1 MSSAYFTT
9 VTSSFFL
16 NAGRSVTGVDINGD
30 GFSDIII
37 GADQAENTSNE
48 LVGQVVVIYGS
59 GSVAAFPTSTFDL
72 DSAGML
78 DGSDGFYI
86 SGGNPDGEF
95 GWDVLNAGDQ
105 NGDGRDDLAIAS
117 RADGTVTV
125 LFGQTS
131 SSTGMD
137 LSGGVGTDGY
147 VITGLGTFLDDVILS
162 GGASVNGDAIADLI
176 IGVSGSGGTDVV
188 HVIYG
193 DGNSSGLD
201 VSALDG
207 TNGFSVT
214 GIELL
219 NTNGFNIGTIG
230 NLDGAGPDD
239 IVLGRFDDD
248 PNTGASGDIV
258 IMRGTAA
265 AQSAT
270 FDVDTL
276 AATETIILTGLTA
289 DVASSASVAGDFD
302 INGDGIDDLA
312 IGVANDDTSALNAGA
327 IYVVFGDAGI
337 GPTVDLTTLDGTNG
351 FAITGLAASDALGL
365 VTQSLGDVSGDGRDD
380 LGILTAAGDLY
391 VIYGIESPAIFGAT
405 VSLNTLNGSN
415 GYAITGLFDTTPET
429 LSLAGLPSV
438 NGDDINDISVG
449 ATFDLGATGETIVI
463 LGGAQNFQ
471 NLDDADD
478 DDDDGTIDFSQIGEV
493 TFADTDSTII
503 LGGDTTGE
511 RTEDETAVNT
521 GSISVQD
528 TGGGTPSFAGRTG
541 TGGQYGGLVV
551 NGAGDTWTYT
561 ISGDQAV
568 QDQVQALN
576 DGDSLF
582 DTLNV
587 TTGDGSATQT
597 ITIEITGIDDPA
609 VFAGDIAPVMSE
621 DISQATFSYTLTD
634 VDDDDPSLAGLRF
647 DGTSAYIEFNAA
659 GDAYT
664 VFQID
669 PSLQNMGNGDTDGET
684 IMVTDSAGNDFDIV
698 LTFQGGAEG
707 VPLVTT
713 SGDDDIFTSYGD
725 DVIQALDGDDN
736 INPGAGD
743 DNVDAG
749 AGNDTVVDGLGNDTV
764 DGGDDN
770 DNILLLTG
778 ENSVDG
784 GSGSDFIRTGY
795 KSDMIEG
802 GAGNDVISADSG
814 ALFVFGNDTVDGGTG
829 DDIMQA
835 GAGIDTF
842 VFRPNDGDDTI
853 ARFDEDLA
861 LASFDAATGYTGIPN
876 GSGFEAGIDKIA
888 LDGFTGLNATTIF
901 ASIND
906 TSDGALFDNGE
917 GTTILFFN
925 VFEAQLSET
934 DFIFIT

>member
-9 VTSSFFL
+9 ATSSNL
-16 NAGRSVTGVDINGD
+16 NAGRSLTGVDMNGD

-37 GADQAENTSNE
+37 GADLAENASSE
-48 LVGQVVVIYGS
+48 LVGQVVVIFGS
-59 GSVAAFPTSTFDL
+59 GVLAPYPASTFDL

-86 SGGNPDGEF
+86 SGGNADGEF

-105 NGDGRDDLAIAS
+105 NADGRDDLAVAS
-117 RADGTVTV
+117 RADGTITV
-125 LFGQTS
+125 IFGQTS

-147 VITGLGTFLDDVILS
+147 VISGLGTFLDDVTIS
-162 GGASVNGDAIADLI
+162 GGTSVNGDAIADLI
-176 IGVSGSGGTDVV
+176 VGVSGSGGSDVV
-188 HVIYG
+188 HVIFG
-193 DGNSSGLD
+193 DGGSDDLAVGD
-201 VSALDG
+201 LDG
-207 TNGFSVT
+207 TNGFTVT

-219 NTNGFNIGTIG
+219 NTDGFNIGTIG
-230 NLDGAGPDD
+230 NLDGTGPDD
-239 IVLGRFDDD
+239 ILLGRFDDD

-265 AQSAT
+265 AQSTT

-276 AATETIILTGLTA
+276 APSETIILTGLTA

-327 IYVVFGDAGI
+327 VYVVFGDAGI
-337 GPTVDLTTLDGTNG
+337 GPTVDLTALDGTNG
-351 FAITGLAASDALGL
+351 FAITGLAANDALGL

-380 LGILTAAGDLY
+380 LGVLTAAGDLY
-391 VIYGIESPAIFGAT
+391 VIYGIESPASFGAT

-415 GYAITGLFDTTPET
+415 GYAITGLFDATPET

-449 ATFDLGATGETIVI
+449 ATFDLGATGETVLI

-471 NLDDADD
+471 NLDDADNI
-478 DDDDGTIDFSQIGEV
+478 DDDGTIDFSQIGEV
-493 TFADTDSTII
+493 SFAPTDSTII

-511 RTEDETAVNT
+511 MTEDEATAT
-521 GSISVQD
+521 GTISVQD
-528 TGGGTPSFAGRTG
+528 TGGGTPSFADRVG

-551 NGAGDTWTYT
+551 NGAGNSWTYT

-576 DGDSLF
+576 VGDSLF

-587 TTGDGSATQT
+587 TTDDGSATQT
-597 ITIEITGIDDPA
+597 ITIEITGVDDPA
-609 VFAGDIAPVMSE
+609 VFAGDLAPVISE
-621 DISQATFSYTLTD
+621 DISQTTISYSLTD
-634 VDDDDPSLAGLRF
+634 VDNDDPSLAGLRF
-647 DGTSAYIEFNAA
+647 DGVSAYIEFNAA

-669 PSLQNMGNGDTDGET
+669 PSLQNLANGETDGET
-684 IMVTDSAGNDFDIV
+684 ITVTDSAGNDFDIV
-698 LTFQGGAEG
+698 LTFQGETEG

-713 SGDDDIFTSYGD
+713 GGDDDIFTSYGND
-725 DVIQALDGDDN
+725 IIQALGGDDN

-749 AGNDTVVDGLGNDTV
+749 AGNDTIVDGLGNDTV

-770 DNILLLTG
+770 DNILLFTG

-784 GSGSDFIRTGY
+784 GTGSDFIRTGY

-861 LASFDAATGYTGIPN
+861 LASFDATTGYTASPN
-876 GSGFEAGIDKIA
+876 GSDFEVGIDKIV
-888 LDGFTGLNATTIF
+888 LQGFTGLDATTIF
-901 ASIND
+901 TSIND
-906 TSDGALFDNGE
+906 TGNGAMFDNGE
-917 GTTILFFN
+917 GTAILFFN
-925 VFEAQLSET
+925 VFAAELSET
-934 DFIFIT
+934 DFIFIS